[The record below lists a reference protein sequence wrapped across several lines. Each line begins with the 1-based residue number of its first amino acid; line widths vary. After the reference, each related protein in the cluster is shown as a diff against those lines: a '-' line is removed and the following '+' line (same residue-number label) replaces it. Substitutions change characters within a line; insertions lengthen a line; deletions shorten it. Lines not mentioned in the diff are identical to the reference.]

1 MFAELEIHVIIE
13 KCEDN
18 LRILIF
24 NMPSRQKSMTVKSD
38 GIVYMGNGGSIV
50 RMGGYSAS

>member
-1 MFAELEIHVIIE
+1 LFAELEIHVIIE

-24 NMPSRQKSMTVKSD
+24 NMPSRQKNMTVKSD
-38 GIVYMGNGGSIV
+38 GICVYEKWQFYSENG
-50 RMGGYSAS
+50 